1 MCIYHTSPAH
11 VSESHPLTQS
21 LIETLN
27 SNEIFLEIEQ
37 QPLKKILICNLVK
50 EDKNEPLFTL
60 LLPLYTM
67 EIQNLHILHDYE
79 VLNRFAY

>member
-11 VSESHPLTQS
+11 VSESQPLTQS

-37 QPLKKILICNLVK
+37 QPLKKN
-50 EDKNEPLFTL
+50 P
-60 LLPLYTM
+60 YM
-67 EIQNLHILHDYE
+67 
-79 VLNRFAY
+79 